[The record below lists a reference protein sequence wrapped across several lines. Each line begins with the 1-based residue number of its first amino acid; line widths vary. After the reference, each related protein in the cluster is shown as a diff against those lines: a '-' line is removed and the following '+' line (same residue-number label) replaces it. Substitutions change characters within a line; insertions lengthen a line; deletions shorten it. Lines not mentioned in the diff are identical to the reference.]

1 MNILIDQEIF
11 RLQQH
16 GGISTLWRSVLPLLP
31 DCLPGHTFDASRA
44 ADVFISTYYRPAP
57 RGAKS
62 IAFVYDC
69 IHEHY
74 PHLYA
79 GHPDM
84 LARRRVTVEA
94 DAVIAISEAT
104 KADIQR
110 FSGRSDV
117 TVAYPAASLQRTT
130 PERAYAAIEAYGLK
144 WNRPYVLV
152 VGRRGGYKNV
162 AALYQAWAHFAGCDR
177 CTLLCVGGEAPA
189 PYEHVFSKHF
199 DWRQIQVHSDETLEA
214 LYSGAEMLVYPSQI
228 EGFGIPVLEALAC
241 GCPVVCGTHP
251 ALKEAGGTA
260 PFYCNVFKP
269 FSIAEAMN
277 VATDAHTA
285 IHHVMDGYDHARK
298 FTWRQMAE
306 TIAGTIKE
314 VLGERE
320 GIA

>member
-1 MNILIDQEIF
+1 MNILIDDAIYK
-11 RLQQH
+11 LQAH

-31 DCLPGHTFDASRA
+31 DCLPGHTFDASRP
-44 ADVFISTYYRPAP
+44 ADVFISTYYYPAP

-84 LARRRVTVEA
+84 LARRRVTAEA
-94 DAVIAISEAT
+94 DAVVAISEAT

-110 FSGRSDV
+110 FSGRAGV
-117 TVAYPAASLQRTT
+117 TVAYPATSLTRRTA
-130 PERAYAAIEAYGLK
+130 EDIRATRQAYRLDK
-144 WNRPYVLV
+144 PYVLV
-152 VGRRGGYKNV
+152 VGRRGGYKNA
-162 AALYQAWAHFAGCDR
+162 AALYQAWAHFSRHDY
-177 CTLLCVGGEAPA
+177 TLLCVGGEDPA
-189 PYEHVFSKHF
+189 SYEHVFGKHF
-199 DWRQIQVHSDETLEA
+199 DWRQIQVTSDSALEA
-214 LYSGAEMLVYPSQI
+214 LYSGAEMLVYPSQL

-260 PFYCNVFKP
+260 PFYCNVYKP

-277 VATDAHTA
+277 EVLNPGTA
-285 IHHVMDGYDHARK
+285 LEQVMWGYAHARK
-298 FTWRQMAE
+298 FSWRQMAE
-306 TIAGTIKE
+306 TIAGTIRE
-314 VLGERE
+314 VMGERE
-320 GIA
+320 EIA

>member
-1 MNILIDQEIF
+1 MNIVIDDAIYK
-11 RLQQH
+11 LQAH

-31 DCLPGHTFDASRA
+31 DCLPGHTFNALLPV
-44 ADVFISTYYRPAP
+44 DVFISTYYRPAP

-74 PHLYA
+74 PHVYA

-84 LARRRVTVEA
+84 LARRRVTAEA
-94 DAVIAISEAT
+94 DAIIAISEAT

-117 TVAYPAASLQRTT
+117 TAAYPATSLK
-130 PERAYAAIEAYGLK
+130 RATSEQNIAVREAYGLK

-162 AALYQAWAHFAGCDR
+162 TALYQAWAHFSRHD
-177 CTLLCVGGEAPA
+177 CTLLCVGGEDPA
-189 PYEHVFSKHF
+189 PYEHVFGKHF

-277 VATDAHTA
+277 EALNPGTA
-285 IHHVMDGYDHARK
+285 LEQVMWGYAHARR
-298 FTWRQMAE
+298 FSWRQMAE
-306 TIAGTIKE
+306 TIAGTIREVMGEAKE
-314 VLGERE
+314 LV
-320 GIA
+320 